1 MSTRKA
7 FFLGGLAVFLVLV
20 LAFVLIGVFVPSS
33 EDEIASV
40 GEIPTTVPVP
50 TAMPRMTLN
59 PTATI
64 APIPTATTVPCPTD
78 EESGYIEGVRS
89 GMSSYG
95 TQLTMFGEE
104 LVAASSKPWLFL
116 DDDWQIHRETQIDV
130 MVRTVERVEALQAPA
145 SASHIADQVDNLALD
160 MRTGLSMIRMSLQ
173 NIDAD
178 ELEAGTARLIGS
190 TPSMILLGYDLD
202 TFCE

>member
-64 APIPTATTVPCPTD
+64 APIPTTTTVHAPLT
-78 EESGYIEGVRS
+78 RS
-89 GMSSYG
+89 
-95 TQLTMFGEE
+95 
-104 LVAASSKPWLFL
+104 
-116 DDDWQIHRETQIDV
+116 
-130 MVRTVERVEALQAPA
+130 
-145 SASHIADQVDNLALD
+145 
-160 MRTGLSMIRMSLQ
+160 Q
-173 NIDAD
+173 NISP
-178 ELEAGTARLIGS
+178 ECVVVWC
-190 TPSMILLGYDLD
+190 PSVRNSRYLVK
-202 TFCE
+202 T